1 MDFFPVGFLGVT
13 VLLVG
18 LQGRWAPGVFVLQL
32 SPPLCRD
39 QSAGVAVPRGGSV
52 TKGQSG
58 HLWLENNK
66 SLIESI

>member
-1 MDFFPVGFLGVT
+1 MDFFPAGLFGVT

-18 LQGRWAPGVFVLQL
+18 LRGRRAPGVFVLQL

-52 TKGQSG
+52 TKGQRA
-58 HLWLENNK
+58 HLWLENGK
-66 SLIESI
+66 SLIVSI